1 MTGTGA
7 PVVQQDRDIPETVVR
22 LRAAFDSGVTRPAL
36 WRRRQLHALRRL
48 LLDHTSDIE
57 EALYDDLRKGRT
69 ESHLTEIGG
78 VLAEVE
84 DALRHLDRWMRSRR
98 VAVPMNL
105 RPARARIHPEPL
117 GVCLIIAPWNYPLTL
132 TLNPLV
138 GALAAGNAAV
148 VRPSELAPATSA
160 LLADLLP
167 RHLEAVAVVEGA
179 VEETTTLLAQR
190 FDHIFYTGNGTVGRI
205 VAAAAAK
212 NLAPVTLELGGK
224 STVFIDVLRRTRLQ
238 RADDPPRRPEPAVRR
253 RRRIRH
259 GRLPR
264 QDVLRHLQPPQA
276 GPVQAHAAR
285 HPAPHLRTAHLTLLR
300 LHRQGSGQDP
310 PAPGKEAMNN
320 RIILL
325 GATGYTGDLVLNA
338 LIRRGVRPTVAGR
351 NPTALAA
358 LAERSGGLDHL
369 VVDATTPD
377 GLKRQLQRGDVL
389 ITTVGP
395 FERFGFPVA
404 QAAADVGAHY
414 IDSSGE
420 VGFVRTL
427 HDRHHHRARET
438 GAVMVPAFGYDYVPG
453 VLAAALALQ
462 KAGEA
467 ARSIDIG
474 YFATGPLWRGISQG
488 TRTTM
493 RDGMTLPSARWHRH
507 LLVDERTASRVRR
520 FTVRGRRKSAF
531 LVSGTEVLF
540 LPQEFPQLDDV
551 TVYNGWFPELSRFLS
566 LYSALAHATT
576 RLPGSRKLTDA
587 LTRPLLIGPPGGPD
601 AALRASSDPRRPSGS
616 TRSSRAAPSSGSSR
630 SDRHRRP
637 QIPRDRFRAAS
648 VAQ

>member
-1 MTGTGA
+1 
-7 PVVQQDRDIPETVVR
+7 
-22 LRAAFDSGVTRPAL
+22 
-36 WRRRQLHALRRL
+36 
-48 LLDHTSDIE
+48 
-57 EALYDDLRKGRT
+57 
-69 ESHLTEIGG
+69 
-78 VLAEVE
+78 
-84 DALRHLDRWMRSRR
+84 
-98 VAVPMNL
+98 
-105 RPARARIHPEPL
+105 
-117 GVCLIIAPWNYPLTL
+117 
-132 TLNPLV
+132 
-138 GALAAGNAAV
+138 
-148 VRPSELAPATSA
+148 
-160 LLADLLP
+160 
-167 RHLEAVAVVEGA
+167 
-179 VEETTTLLAQR
+179 
-190 FDHIFYTGNGTVGRI
+190 
-205 VAAAAAK
+205 
-212 NLAPVTLELGGK
+212 
-224 STVFIDVLRRTRLQ
+224 
-238 RADDPPRRPEPAVRR
+238 
-253 RRRIRH
+253 
-259 GRLPR
+259 
-264 QDVLRHLQPPQA
+264 
-276 GPVQAHAAR
+276 
-285 HPAPHLRTAHLTLLR
+285 
-300 LHRQGSGQDP
+300 
-310 PAPGKEAMNN
+310 MNN

-338 LIRRGVRPTVAGR
+338 LMRRGVRPTVAGR

-377 GLKRQLQRGDVL
+377 GLKQQLQRGDVL

-474 YFATGPLWRGISQG
+474 YFATGPIWRGISQG

-601 AALRASSDPRRPSGS
+601 AALRARIPSHVVAVASTGTQGSAPLAEVHLEGPNPYSLTGELIAWAARHLATHSDVTPGVVGPTTAFGLD
-616 TRSSRAAPSSGSSR
+616 TLQQGCAELGL
-630 SDRHRRP
+630 
-637 QIPRDRFRAAS
+637 
-648 VAQ
+648 VTV